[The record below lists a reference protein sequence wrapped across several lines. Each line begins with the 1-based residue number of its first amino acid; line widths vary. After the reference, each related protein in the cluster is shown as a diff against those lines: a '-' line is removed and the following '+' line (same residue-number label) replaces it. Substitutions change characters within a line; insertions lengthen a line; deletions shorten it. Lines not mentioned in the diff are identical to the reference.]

1 MPDLRLPDLS
11 RPNKYQH
18 RRPHRPSHL
27 PRRLQPPPDRGEPP
41 DLRLFIYAGI
51 VLAVIV
57 IVLAIPY
64 AIGYIV
70 ELLST

>member
-1 MPDLRLPDLS
+1 VPVLRLPDLS
-11 RPNKYQH
+11 RPNRYRH
-18 RRPHRPSHL
+18 SRPRRPPHL
-27 PRRLQPPPDRGEPP
+27 PRRLQPPPDRPGPP

-64 AIGYIV
+64 AIGYLV
-70 ELLST
+70 ELLSR

>member
-1 MPDLRLPDLS
+1 VPDLHLPDLS
-11 RPNKYQH
+11 RPH
-18 RRPHRPSHL
+18 RYEHRKPRRPSHL
-27 PRRLQPPPDRGEPP
+27 PRRLQPPPDRGDPP

-64 AIGYIV
+64 AIGYII
-70 ELLST
+70 ELMSR